1 MRGETTDDDLGRG
14 PDDDLGPGPD
24 TTAGRDRGQ
33 TAIDFAIGAG
43 VFLVVVAAVVT
54 FIPGMFAPFEGTDP
68 TAAADRFAASLS
80 GDLLGHPSD
89 KNTLDPACT
98 VAFFGQMQ
106 GENPTH
112 DCRFGDDE
120 DDLGLVFA
128 TDHTVNATIE
138 ERPQG
143 GAIAERNGT
152 RLAAGPASTGQ
163 PDVTVSRQVVLLD
176 DRSYRLIVRVW

>member
-1 MRGETTDDDLGRG
+1 MRGETIDDDLNGRS
-14 PDDDLGPGPD
+14 PDASDGV
-24 TTAGRDRGQ
+24 DRGQ

-43 VFLVVVAAVVT
+43 IFLVVVAAVVT

-80 GDLLGHPSD
+80 GDLLGHPND

-98 VAFFGQMQ
+98 VAFFSQMQ
-106 GENPTH
+106 GEEPTH

-120 DDLGLVFA
+120 DDLGNVFA
-128 TDHTVNATIE
+128 THHTVNATIE

-143 GAIAERNGT
+143 GAIVDRDGT
-152 RLAAGPASTGQ
+152 RLAAGPPSTGQ